1 MNNDTLSAPTRAIAE
16 LVPEPAL
23 RAGEAAAPRRSLLAK
38 IASLRLS
45 AGDLNE
51 AEFTQFLH
59 KENLPAEA
67 GFEFLSFGEGYVT
80 LSVPTQATQAWY
92 PGTEWISPVKEELA
106 EHLAAKY
113 GLRLYEPV
121 NNVPACLFPLKPGI
135 AIHHHLELHSP
146 QGPEIVAHPQY
157 LKIRLKAFG
166 GVNGGMRNQVLT
178 DLASLYRRLPAEV

>member
-1 MNNDTLSAPTRAIAE
+1 MNNDTLSAPVRAIAE
-16 LVPEPAL
+16 LVPEPAA

-51 AEFTQFLH
+51 AEFTQLLH

-67 GFEFLSFGEGYVT
+67 GFEFLSFGDGYVT
-80 LSVPTQATQAWY
+80 FSVPEQEPQTWY
-92 PGTEWISPVKEELA
+92 PGTAWISPVKEELA
-106 EHLAAKY
+106 EQLAAKY
-113 GLRLYEPV
+113 GLRLYEPI
-121 NNVPACLFPLKPGI
+121 NSVPVCLFPLKPGI

-146 QGPEIVAHPQY
+146 QGPEIMAHPQY
-157 LKIRLKAFG
+157 LKIRLKAFCG
-166 GVNGGMRNQVLT
+166 GHGSMRNQVLK